1 MYLKKKK
8 NTYNHA
14 RRYPGAVC
22 VKAEFNSDVCLTQ
35 CQRSD
40 QQLLPPYTQRADH
53 TAHGNATK
61 PLAVVMATGPLQ
73 PITTPPLLS
82 PLATAAALERR
93 ERARHPVFCIVQCFF
108 FLFVFFS
115 LSSSAHSVQWE
126 ENVFLEPFKPGSL
139 ESINGLICL
148 LLKSESKAA
157 GRVPRYSGQAA
168 QTPRGGE
175 KGCVTAPCLMTI
187 VDLQLGP
194 S

>member
-1 MYLKKKK
+1 MSEIRSAAASSI
-8 NTYNHA
+8 HAA
-14 RRYPGAVC
+14 RRSHSAR
-22 VKAEFNSDVCLTQ
+22 
-35 CQRSD
+35 QRY
-40 QQLLPPYTQRADH
+40 QTPRRR
-53 TAHGNATK
+53 HGNRSTSANHNPSPSISPGNCRSAGAPRTR
-61 PLAVVMATGPLQ
+61 
-73 PITTPPLLS
+73 TPSNFLH
-82 PLATAAALERR
+82 
-93 ERARHPVFCIVQCFF
+93 RAMFF
-108 FLFVFFS
+108 FFS

-157 GRVPRYSGQAA
+157 GHVPRYSGQAA